1 PTHLLARAPRDAPH
15 HKKRHNNA
23 ALQDVT
29 VEASVSF
36 THAFSGAPM
45 LRRFSFRCRSFRPR
59 RSASLPAHRR
69 PRDDCTYE
77 TLELEKGKSSFG
89 SALHP
94 DCGCGDRVGVRSAA
108 HWNAGG
114 ILGGDCHTCSD
125 AIDPG

>member
-1 PTHLLARAPRDAPH
+1 
-15 HKKRHNNA
+15 
-23 ALQDVT
+23 
-29 VEASVSF
+29 
-36 THAFSGAPM
+36 M

-125 AIDPG
+125 AIDPGRNAHVVHRAHRRQRIGRIARSS